1 MDTRGAL
8 VILERLRARCE
19 PLREE
24 PRLGGDFYQWYLEV
38 LDTLEQVFG
47 RESDDVKE
55 FQQIPFEIDQG
66 ILHQFRRQ
74 LALPPDTNI
83 PQDSYYLERLYQAE
97 EFLLARIITLRKRDA
112 DPPLE

>member
-8 VILERLRARCE
+8 VVLERLRARCE
-19 PLREE
+19 SLHEE

-38 LDTLEQVFG
+38 LDALEQIFG
-47 RESDDVKE
+47 RESDDVVE
-55 FQQIPFEIDQG
+55 FQHIPFEIDQG
-66 ILHQFRRQ
+66 TLRQLRRQ
-74 LALPPDTNI
+74 LAIPPDIPI

-97 EFLLARIITLRKRDA
+97 EFLLARIITLQEREA

>member
-1 MDTRGAL
+1 MDKRSAR

-38 LDTLEQVFG
+38 LDALEQIFG
-47 RESDDVKE
+47 RESDDVME

-66 ILHQFRRQ
+66 IIRQLRRQ
-74 LALPPDTNI
+74 LAIPPDVHI

-97 EFLLARIITLRKRDA
+97 EFLLAKIITLQEREA